1 MTGEVELAEASAVV
15 TLSVVEGPGLGTQYR
30 YDERATAIVGRADD
44 CDPRI
49 DDAGQMLVSR
59 HHCLFDI
66 NPPDIRVRD
75 FGSLNGTHV
84 NGEEIG
90 RRQPG
95 QTPEEGARLMF
106 RERNLVD
113 GDRIALGNTV
123 FAVGITMPPPATQ
136 PGTSAPGQCSA
147 CGGPLADDPN
157 HTAGEAVCDQC
168 AAGRAGVIEE
178 LLQRLVADDGA
189 LPEIR
194 GHELVKKL
202 GDGGQG
208 VVYLARRQ
216 PSGELV
222 AVKTLL
228 AKVAVKERSRAMF
241 EREIDSIRMLNH
253 PNVVSF
259 REAGRVGSAWFFTS
273 EYCAGGSVADVV
285 DREGPLPPERAVP
298 IAVQALTGLAYA
310 HTAPLPNGSVGLVHR
325 DIKPANI
332 LLARQGRELVA
343 KVADFGLAKAFDRA
357 GLSGMTMTGA
367 IGGTM
372 PFMSRPQLIQY
383 KYAKPDVDVWSM
395 AASLYWMLTRQYPR
409 TFAKRED
416 PIRVVLD
423 TMPVPIRERDPRIPP
438 RLAAVI
444 DEALIDTPRITV
456 TSAAELAAALSG
468 AL

>member
-1 MTGEVELAEASAVV
+1 MSDMDAEFDASPVV
-15 TLSVVEGPGLGTQYR
+15 TLSVVEGPGTGAQYR
-30 YDERATAIVGRADD
+30 YADRATAIVGRADD

-84 NGEEIG
+84 NDQEIG

-95 QTPEEGARLMF
+95 QTPEQGARLVF
-106 RERNLVD
+106 RERDLVD
-113 GDRIALGNTV
+113 GDRIKLGGTV
-123 FAVGITMPPPATQ
+123 FQVGVTVPPAPTQ
-136 PGTSAPGQCSA
+136 AGTVAPATCSV
-147 CGGPLADDPN
+147 CGGPLEDDPQR
-157 HTAGEAVCDQC
+157 TAGEGVCHQC
-168 AAGRAGVIEE
+168 AADRGGAIDA
-178 LLQRLVADDGA
+178 LLQRLVAGDGE

-208 VVYLARRQ
+208 AVYLARRQ

-222 AVKTLL
+222 AVKMLL
-228 AKVAVKERSRAMF
+228 AKVVVKARSRAMF
-241 EREIDSIRMLNH
+241 EREIESIQALDH

-259 REAGRVGSAWFFTS
+259 REAGRMGSAWFFTC
-273 EYCAGGSVADVV
+273 EYCAGGSVADVI
-285 DREGPLPPERAVP
+285 DREGPLAPDRAVP
-298 IAVQALTGLAYA
+298 IVLQALAGLGYS
-310 HTAPLPNGSVGLVHR
+310 HTAPLPNGSTGLVHR

-332 LLARQGRELVA
+332 LLARQGRDLVA

-367 IGGTM
+367 MGGTM
-372 PFMSRPQLIQY
+372 PFMARPQLIQY

-409 TFAKRED
+409 TFGRRED

-423 TMPVPIRERDPRIPP
+423 TMPIPIRQRDPGIPA

-444 DEALIDTPRITV
+444 DEALIDNPRITI
-456 TSAAELAAALSG
+456 TSAAELAAALRE
-468 AL
+468 AM

>member
-15 TLSVVEGPGLGTQYR
+15 TLSVVEGSGSGTQYR

-90 RRQPG
+90 RREPG
-95 QTPEEGARLMF
+95 QTPEEGSRLMF
-106 RERNLVD
+106 RERDLVD
-113 GDRIALGNTV
+113 GDRVKLGNTV
-123 FAVGITMPPPATQ
+123 FAVGITVPPPATQ
-136 PGTSAPGQCSA
+136 PGTAMLAQCSA
-147 CGGPLADDPN
+147 CGGPLADNPN
-157 HTAGEAVCDQC
+157 RTAGEAVCDGC
-168 AAGRAGVIEE
+168 AADRAGVIES

-222 AVKTLL
+222 AVKMLL

-241 EREIDSIRMLNH
+241 EREIDSIRVLNH

-273 EYCAGGSVADVV
+273 EYCAGGSVADLI
-285 DREGPLPPERAVP
+285 DRDGPLPPDRAVP
-298 IAVQALTGLAYA
+298 MLLQALAGLGYA
-310 HTAPLPNGSVGLVHR
+310 HTAPLPDRSVGLVHR
-325 DIKPANI
+325 DIKPGNI

-372 PFMSRPQLIQY
+372 PFMARPQLIQY

>member
-1 MTGEVELAEASAVV
+1 
-15 TLSVVEGPGLGTQYR
+15 LSVVEGPGTGAQYR
-30 YDERATAIVGRADD
+30 YAERATAIVGRADD

-90 RRQPG
+90 RREPG

-106 RERNLVD
+106 RERDLVD
-113 GDRIALGNTV
+113 GDRIKLGNTIFQV
-123 FAVGITMPPPATQ
+123 WITVPAAPTQ
-136 PGTSAPGQCSA
+136 PGTVAPATCSA
-147 CGGPLADDPN
+147 CGGPLDDDPQR
-157 HTAGEAVCDQC
+157 TAGEGVCHQC
-168 AAGRAGVIEE
+168 AADRGGAIDA
-178 LLQRLVADDGA
+178 LLQRLVAADGE

-202 GDGGQG
+202 GFGGQG
-208 VVYLARRQ
+208 AVYLARRK

-222 AVKTLL
+222 AVKMLL

-241 EREIDSIRMLNH
+241 EREIDSIRVLNH

-273 EYCAGGSVADVV
+273 EYCAGGSVDDLVE
-285 DREGPLPPERAVP
+285 REGPLAPDRAVP
-298 IAVQALTGLAYA
+298 IVLQALAGLGYA
-310 HTAPLPNGSVGLVHR
+310 HTAPLPNGSIGLVHR
-325 DIKPANI
+325 DIKPGNI
-332 LLARQGRELVA
+332 LLARQGRDLVT

-357 GLSGMTMTGA
+357 GLSGMTMTGSV
-367 IGGTM
+367 GGTM
-372 PFMSRPQLIQY
+372 PFMARPQLIQY

-409 TFAKRED
+409 TFGKRED